1 VTSHPRKR
9 TTLCA
14 SLAVFL
20 FCVAARAE
28 DIRLY
33 DNTRLNAMIEE
44 VSVGKDVSLRVTL
57 MDGRTRT
64 IPLSDIITINFHG
77 RSPRMLLTGTQEVR
91 FTSGDRVRGRF
102 VANVGDALLLE
113 TNSLGRFRAPLAT
126 LKGFV
131 TMPRTGRAGRWAD
144 EMVEESSRDGAG
156 RFLDEVIDRRGSPY
170 QGVIRRFSTR
180 GIEIDHDS
188 MLKVVSLPTIYLAGG
203 RFADAARH
211 PMPVASSDVLMRI
224 RTRDGSRIDGR
235 IESITLDRWVL
246 GALWDS
252 NARLP
257 VREEEIVAIQVLNS
271 RRLYLSQ
278 LVPVRVREKTVLAPS
293 QPYRMDR
300 NCQGGPLTIAER
312 SYPWGIGVHAD
323 SELTFRLARA
333 FRTFQTIPGIDG
345 DSRGSVVF
353 SVIGDGKELYRSG
366 VVRGD
371 DKTPQ
376 EISVS
381 VEGVEELTLK
391 VENAGDLDLG
401 DVANWAAAQLL
412 R

>member
-1 VTSHPRKR
+1 M
-9 TTLCA
+9 TLWRP
-14 SLAVFL
+14 LAAAL
-20 FCVAARAE
+20 AACLLCVATRAA

-44 VSVGKDVSLRVTL
+44 VSVGEDVSLRVTL

-91 FTSGDRVRGRF
+91 FISGDRLRGRF
-102 VANVGDALLLE
+102 VANLGVGLLRE
-113 TNSLGRFRAPLAT
+113 TNSLGRFHAPLAT

-144 EMVEESSRDGAG
+144 EMVEEPSRSGAS

-170 QGVIRRFSTR
+170 QGVIRRFSTS

-203 RFADAARH
+203 RLADATRN
-211 PMPVASSDVLMRI
+211 PVPAASSDVLLRVH
-224 RTRDGSRIDGR
+224 TRDGSRIDGR
-235 IESITLDRWVL
+235 IESIALDRWVL
-246 GALWDS
+246 KARWDPKT
-252 NARLP
+252 RLP
-257 VREEEIVAIQVLNS
+257 VREKEIVSIQVLNS

-278 LVPVRVREKTVLAPS
+278 LVPIRVTEKTVLAPP

-300 NCQGGPLTIAER
+300 NCQGGALTIADR
-312 SYPWGIGVHAD
+312 SYPWGIGVHAN
-323 SELTFRLARA
+323 SELMFRLAGA
-333 FRTFQTIPGIDG
+333 FKTFQTIPGIDG
-345 DSRGSVVF
+345 GSRGSVIF
-353 SVIGDGKELYRSG
+353 SVIGDGKVLYRSG
-366 VVRGD
+366 VVRAD
-371 DKTPQ
+371 NKAPK

-391 VENAGDLDLG
+391 VEHAGDLDLG